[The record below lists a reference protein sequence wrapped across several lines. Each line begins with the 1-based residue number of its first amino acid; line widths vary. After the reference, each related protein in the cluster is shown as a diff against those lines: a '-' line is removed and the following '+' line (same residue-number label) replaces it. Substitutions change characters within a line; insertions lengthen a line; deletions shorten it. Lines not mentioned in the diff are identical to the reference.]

1 MARKRSA
8 KYKPETHVTG
18 SQKTPKKKKLKPSSA
33 RWVER
38 QLKDAYVKLANQDG
52 YRSRAAYKLIELD
65 DKFRIFRI
73 GQNIVDLGAA
83 PGSWTQVAVS
93 RVKSENQTE
102 GRVISVD
109 INPIVPIR
117 GATILEMDFL
127 APTAKTAIIAQ
138 LLPKYADVVL
148 SDMASPATGHRQT
161 DALRVSGLCEAA
173 LDFATDAL
181 APGGSFI
188 AKVLKVGAEQGLV
201 EKMRLKFKTVRHA
214 KPPASRK
221 ESSESYVVA
230 MDYRP

>member
-8 KYKPETHVTG
+8 KRKPQAHVTG
-18 SQKTPKKKKLKPSSA
+18 SQKTPKKKKLKPSSV

-38 QLKDAYVKLANQDG
+38 QQKDTYVKSANQDG

-65 DKFRIFRI
+65 DKFRIFRV

-93 RVKSENQTE
+93 RVKSENHTT
-102 GRVISVD
+102 GSVISVD
-109 INPIVPIR
+109 INPIIPIR

-127 APTAKTAIIAQ
+127 ASTTKRAISQ

-161 DALRVSGLCEAA
+161 DALRVSVLCEAA
-173 LDFATDAL
+173 LGFATDVL

-201 EKMRLKFKTVRHA
+201 EKMRSQFKSVRHA

-230 MDYRP
+230 KDYRP